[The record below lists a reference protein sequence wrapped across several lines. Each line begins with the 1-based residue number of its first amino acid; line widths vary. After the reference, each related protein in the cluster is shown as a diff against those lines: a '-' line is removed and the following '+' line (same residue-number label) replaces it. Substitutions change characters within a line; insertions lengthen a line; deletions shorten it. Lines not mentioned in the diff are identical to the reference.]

1 MICIHKARLKFW
13 SGRRYIRRKSKMI
26 IHCICGWIKFIWG
39 CFVEVVGWTNRVF
52 VVSVQAIKYLLS
64 LPAIKR
70 KVDATNMIGYTA
82 LDVLEV
88 CPRDFKCVEIQI
100 ILKEA
105 GVGRSR
111 DLNSSVPLPPSG
123 TGGDEAPPRQS
134 GQPAALLRPRIT
146 SWGNLMEK
154 TRGTWMVVAIVIAAM
169 AFQAAL
175 SPPGGVW
182 QGNTR
187 SDEAGIA
194 VLSSYHPDD
203 YLCFLFFNTASFS
216 ASVCVLFL
224 LIIGFPLTST
234 FARWLL
240 AVSMS
245 TALLFLAITYLSAV
259 SLVTADPVLVKFS
272 KLGYIIFYVLCAGSV
287 IVCVILI
294 LWMVIKKKLLNFIH
308 NSTRGPAEDHL
319 VNVSNV

>member
-1 MICIHKARLKFW
+1 
-13 SGRRYIRRKSKMI
+13 
-26 IHCICGWIKFIWG
+26 
-39 CFVEVVGWTNRVF
+39 VF

-64 LPAIKR
+64 LPPIKR

-88 CPRDFKCVEIQI
+88 CPRDFKYVEIQI

-111 DLNSSVPLPPSG
+111 DLNSSVAPPPSG
-123 TGGDEAPPRQS
+123 IGGDEAQPPPRRQQS

-154 TRGTWMVVAIVIAAM
+154 TRGTWMVVAILIAAM

-182 QGNTR
+182 QGNTK

-194 VLSSYHPDD
+194 VLSYYHPDD
-203 YLCFLFFNTASFS
+203 YLCFLFSNTASFS

-240 AVSMS
+240 AVNMS
-245 TALLFLAITYLSAV
+245 AALLFLAITYLSAV
-259 SLVTADPVLVKFS
+259 SLVTADPVLVEFS
-272 KLGYIIFYVLCAGSV
+272 KLLGDIIFYVLCAGSV

-294 LWMVIKKKLLNFIH
+294 RWVVIKKKLFNFIR
-308 NSTRGPAEDHL
+308 NSTRGPAEDHPA
-319 VNVSNV
+319 NVSNV